1 MDGRIRLSAGNAKGI
16 TEHNRGHESE
26 IRKLIVKISR
36 RSRTAPFIAMDV
48 LGEAQGLEA
57 RGGDVVHMELGEP
70 AHGAPRAARE
80 ALAAAMGQGAT
91 LGYTGGLGTP
101 ELRRAIAALYRRRHG
116 LELDPERVVVTAGSS
131 AGFVLAFLALF
142 DAGERVAIADPGYPC
157 YRNILGALGLEPV
170 RLEATL
176 AARYQPTPEL
186 LDAAGQPLEGLLVAS
201 PANPTGTMLDRAA
214 LAALAEYCAGRGM
227 ALISDEIYH
236 GITYDAP
243 AVSALELTDEVFVIN
258 SFSKYYAM
266 TGWRIGWMVVP
277 ERYMRPVQNLA
288 QNLFICPPHAS
299 QVAALGALSEEG
311 EGEVAGH
318 LEGYARNRAMLAEA
332 LPRLGFSDIS
342 PADGAFYVYA
352 GVSRLAND
360 SRDFCARLLAE
371 AGVATTPGLDF
382 DPLRGHGTVRF
393 SFAQSPA
400 RIAEGIDRIASFAGK
415 GA

>member
-1 MDGRIRLSAGNAKGI
+1 M
-16 TEHNRGHESE
+16 
-26 IRKLIVKISR
+26 KISS

-48 LGEAQGLEA
+48 LGEAQAIEA
-57 RGGDVVHMELGEP
+57 EGRDVVHMELGEP

-80 ALAAAMGQGAT
+80 ALAAAMGRGAT
-91 LGYTGGLGTP
+91 LGYTGGLGNR

-116 LELDPERVVVTAGSS
+116 LGLDPERVVVTAGSS

-142 DAGERVAIADPGYPC
+142 DAGDRVAIADPGYPC

-170 RLEATL
+170 RLEAELTS
-176 AARYQPTPEL
+176 RYQPTPAL
-186 LDAAGQPLEGLLVAS
+186 LDQTGGRLDGLLVAS
-201 PANPTGTMLDRAA
+201 PANPTGTMLDRGA
-214 LAALAEYCAGRGM
+214 LGALAEYCATHGM

-236 GITYDAP
+236 GLTYETP

-277 ERYMRPVQNLA
+277 ERYLRPVQNLA

-311 EGEVAGH
+311 EAEVAGH
-318 LEGYARNRAMLAEA
+318 IEGYARNRAMLAEA
-332 LPRLGFSDIS
+332 LPRLGFTDIS
-342 PADGAFYVYA
+342 PADGAFYFYA

-360 SRDFCARLLAE
+360 SRDFCARLLSE

-382 DPLRGHGTVRF
+382 DPERGHGTVRF
-393 SFAQSPA
+393 SFAQPSA
-400 RIAEGIDRIASFAGK
+400 RIAEGIARISNFL
-415 GA
+415 GAEPG